1 MGMNS
6 NPNIK
11 GEKLLLMGGVQTA
24 ATLIDICHRNGAFLG
39 VTDYNKGTYLKQIA
53 DEAFDV
59 DASDIQSVIQL
70 CKDNSYSGV
79 ITQFVD
85 RVLPFAADVADGIGA
100 YSPFNKEQ
108 IRMSTD
114 KSFFKKTC
122 MEYGV
127 PVPKLYEISSDEDI
141 DNNDSIEY
149 PVLVKPVDN
158 SSSRGLV
165 VCHNAEELKAGLKE
179 GREASHSGRALV
191 EAYLPYD
198 EINVTYI
205 AQDGDIQLAAI
216 HDRYFNESQKGFMK
230 VPDMYIYP
238 SRYTDLYYNTVNEK
252 VINMLKGI
260 GVKNG
265 SIFMQAVVHDG
276 QVYFYEAGMRL
287 NGCKTFEILECENN
301 YNTLEHLTYYCLTGN
316 MGKHQ
321 DFDARFKKWYAT
333 WNVIG
338 IPGMLCDKYLNV
350 DALSSY
356 PWIIKIGKSYA
367 PGTKV
372 REHTEGTLL
381 QLVARIHL
389 VADNKEQL
397 FERIAKMHELF
408 DVVDDKGNSIILP
421 GHDVEDLR
429 MRIDYEL

>member
-1 MGMNS
+1 MNQ
-6 NPNIK
+6 NPDIK
-11 GEKLLLMGGVQTA
+11 GKKLLLMGGLQTA
-24 ATLIDICHRNGAFLG
+24 AGLIDICHRNGASLG

-59 DASDIQSVIQL
+59 DAFDINAVIAL
-70 CKDNSYSGV
+70 CKEHHYDGV

-85 RVLPFAADVADGIGA
+85 RVLPLAADVAEGIGA
-100 YSPFNKEQ
+100 YSPFTKEQ
-108 IRMSTD
+108 IRMSAD
-114 KSFFKKTC
+114 KAFFKKTC

-127 PVPKLYEISSDEDI
+127 PVPKLYEIEADADLEGDT
-141 DNNDSIEY
+141 SIEY

-165 VCHNAEELKAGLKE
+165 ICRNAKELQEGLKE
-179 GREASHSGRALV
+179 GRAASHSGRALV

-216 HDRYFNESQKGFMK
+216 HDRYFNETQKGVMK
-230 VPDMYIYP
+230 VPDLYIYP
-238 SRYTDLYYNTVNEK
+238 SRYTNLYYETVNDK
-252 VINMLKGI
+252 VIRMLKGI

-265 SIFMQAVVHDG
+265 SLFMQAVVHNG

-287 NGCKTFEILECENN
+287 NGCKTYEILEVENN
-301 YNTLEHLTYYCLTGN
+301 YNTLEHLSYYCLTGN
-316 MGKHQ
+316 MGRHQ

-338 IPGMLCDKYLNV
+338 LPGRLCHKFLNL
-350 DALSSY
+350 DALNSY
-356 PWIIKIGKSYA
+356 PWVIKIGKSYA
-367 PGTKV
+367 EGTRV

-381 QLVARIHL
+381 QLVGRIHIE
-389 VADNKEQL
+389 ADTKAQL
-397 FERIAKMHELF
+397 FERLAKLEELF
-408 DVVDDKGNSIILP
+408 QVVDDKGDSVILP
-421 GHDVEDLR
+421 GHDLEDLKK
-429 MRIDYEL
+429 RINYEL